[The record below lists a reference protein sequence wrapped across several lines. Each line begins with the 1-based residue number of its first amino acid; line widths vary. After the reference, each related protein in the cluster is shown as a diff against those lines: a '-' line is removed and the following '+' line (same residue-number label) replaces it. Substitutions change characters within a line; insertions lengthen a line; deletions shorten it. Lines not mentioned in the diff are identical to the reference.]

1 MVAIRHE
8 GELLRRLEMDLS
20 DVQGKTSGERL
31 AQLSPL
37 QSSSLVIWLTGLP
50 SSGKTTIAN
59 TLKPKLHR
67 LGVKAEIL
75 DGDVTRREL
84 SQDLGFT
91 KEDMYKHAKKIIYL
105 CKILSANGIV
115 SIVSAVSPD
124 TEIRRFVSQQIG
136 DNLMEVY
143 VRCSLATCIQRDCKG
158 LYKKALDGQMRNLI
172 GLQTPYEEPLDPD
185 VIVDTEKENCDYI
198 TDKLILKLKELEK
211 GDSCK

>member
-1 MVAIRHE
+1 
-8 GELLRRLEMDLS
+8 MDLS

-91 KEDMYKHAKKIIYL
+91 KEDIYKHAKK
-105 CKILSANGIV
+105 
-115 SIVSAVSPD
+115 
-124 TEIRRFVSQQIG
+124 
-136 DNLMEVY
+136 
-143 VRCSLATCIQRDCKG
+143 
-158 LYKKALDGQMRNLI
+158 
-172 GLQTPYEEPLDPD
+172 
-185 VIVDTEKENCDYI
+185 
-198 TDKLILKLKELEK
+198 
-211 GDSCK
+211 

>member
-1 MVAIRHE
+1 
-8 GELLRRLEMDLS
+8 MDLLS
-20 DVQGKTSGERL
+20 DVQGKTPGERL

-37 QSSSLVIWLTGLP
+37 QSSSSFVIWLTGLP

-84 SQDLGFT
+84 SPDLGFT

-105 CKILSANGIV
+105 CKILSANRIV

-124 TEIRRFVSQQIG
+124 KDIRRFVRQQIG
-136 DNLMEVY
+136 NNFIEVY
-143 VRCSLATCIQRDCKG
+143 VRCSLATCIKRDCKG
-158 LYKKALDGQMRNLI
+158 LYKKALDGRMGNLI
-172 GLQTPYEEPLDPD
+172 GLQASYDEPLDPD

-211 GDSCK
+211 VIVVSKE